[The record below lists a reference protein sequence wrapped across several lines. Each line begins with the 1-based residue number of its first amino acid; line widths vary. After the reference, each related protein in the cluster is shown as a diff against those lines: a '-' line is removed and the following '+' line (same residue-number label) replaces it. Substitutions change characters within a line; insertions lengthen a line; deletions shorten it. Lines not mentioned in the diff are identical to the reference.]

1 MSEPDKTRKYS
12 AQTASVHGNECVKLT
27 RLRPG
32 RHSLAMSASLSV
44 PGPRAWP
51 LLGSVP
57 GLLRFVSDPIAHV
70 GALFEKYGPIVQL
83 VVGHPTRIVSTERKV
98 PGTVFLFGPE
108 YNRALLVN
116 HADFH
121 KCALTGPLYPEA
133 PPSARTRPLT
143 RMLTGLFHANEADHR
158 TQRRLLMPAFH
169 RSRIESYRDE
179 MVAVTDAL
187 LAEFRPGSTRDI
199 RPDMMHVTLR
209 IATATLFGAD
219 LGELGLRIG
228 HDLESWGATLR
239 AANIVPFDL
248 PLTPYR
254 RWLDLSHDID
264 RRMLEVIRQKR
275 RDRGVGRDMLSMLIE
290 ARDEGGV
297 QLSEDELIGH
307 AGVIFAA
314 GHETSSNALS
324 WTLLLLAQH
333 PRILADLCDELSGKL
348 RGGAPSFE
356 DLADL
361 PLLDQVVKESLRL
374 FPPAPLNHRIT
385 ARDAELGEFQ
395 IPAGTEVLSSIYH
408 THRMPD
414 LYPDPLCFRPARWQ
428 GADPG
433 PYGYNP
439 FSAGPRM
446 CIGATFAWFEI
457 KIVLAMLLQRF
468 RLELVPN
475 QRIDR
480 YFGITLAPSPRV
492 LMRVLRPDRPFAR
505 AAPVHGNLHEMVD
518 LARN

>member
-1 MSEPDKTRKYS
+1 
-12 AQTASVHGNECVKLT
+12 
-27 RLRPG
+27 
-32 RHSLAMSASLSV
+32 MSASLKV
-44 PGPRAWP
+44 PGPSALP
-51 LLGSVP
+51 LLGP
-57 GLLRFVSDPIAHV
+57 IAELLRFVLDPISHV
-70 GALFEKYGPIVQL
+70 GALFEKYGPIAQL
-83 VVGHPTRIVSTERKV
+83 VVGSPTRIVSTERNV

-108 YNRALLVN
+108 YNRALLTN

-121 KCALTGPLYPEA
+121 KCALTGPLYPSE
-133 PPSARTRPLT
+133 PLSPRTRPLT

-169 RSRIESYRDE
+169 RTRIESYRDE

-187 LAEFRPGSTRDI
+187 LGDFRPGTTRDI

-219 LGELGLRIG
+219 LGELGLQIG

-239 AANIVPFDL
+239 GANIVPFDL

-254 RWLDLSHDID
+254 HWLDLSSNID
-264 RRMLEVIRQKR
+264 RRMLEVIRRKR
-275 RDRGVGRDMLSMLIE
+275 EQGGGGRDMLSMLIE
-290 ARDEGGV
+290 ARDEGGAG
-297 QLSEDELIGH
+297 LSEDELIGH

-324 WTLLLLAQH
+324 WTLFLLAQH
-333 PRILADLCDELSGKL
+333 PQILADLCDELAGKL
-348 RGGAPSFE
+348 RGGAPTFE
-356 DLADL
+356 DLAEL
-361 PLLDQVVKESLRL
+361 PLLDRVVKESLRL

-385 ARDAELGEFQ
+385 ARDAELGPYR

-408 THRMPD
+408 THRMPE
-414 LYPDPLCFRPARWQ
+414 LYPEPLRFHPDRWQ
-428 GADPG
+428 GFEPG
-433 PYGYNP
+433 PYAYNP

-468 RLELVPN
+468 RLELIPN

-492 LMRVLRPDRPFAR
+492 LMRVHRTDRAYAR
-505 AAPVHGNLHEMVD
+505 AAPVHGNVHQMLD
-518 LARN
+518 LSAS

>member
-1 MSEPDKTRKYS
+1 
-12 AQTASVHGNECVKLT
+12 
-27 RLRPG
+27 
-32 RHSLAMSASLSV
+32 
-44 PGPRAWP
+44 
-51 LLGSVP
+51 
-57 GLLRFVSDPIAHV
+57 LRFLLDPIAHV
-70 GALFEKYGPIVQL
+70 GSLFDKYGPIAQL
-83 VVGHPTRIVSTERKV
+83 VVGSPTRVVSTFANV
-98 PGTVFLFGPE
+98 PGTVFVFGPE
-108 YNRALLVN
+108 YNRALLTN
-116 HADFH
+116 HTDFH
-121 KCALTGPLYPEA
+121 KCALTGPLYPEE
-133 PPSARTRPLT
+133 PLSPRTRPLRRT
-143 RMLTGLFHANEADHR
+143 LTGLFHANEADHR

-179 MVAVTDAL
+179 MVAVTEAL
-187 LAEFRPGSTRDI
+187 LAEYRPGTTRDI

-209 IATATLFGAD
+209 IATTTLFGSD
-219 LGELGLRIG
+219 LGELGLQIG
-228 HDLESWGATLR
+228 HDLESWAATLR

-254 RWLDLSHDID
+254 RWLDLTSSID
-264 RRMLEVIRQKR
+264 RRMLELLRLKR
-275 RDRGVGRDMLSMLIE
+275 ENRGSGRDMLSMLIE
-290 ARDEGGV
+290 ARDEGGA

-348 RGGAPSFE
+348 RGAPPTFE

-361 PLLDQVVKESLRL
+361 PLLDHVVKESLRL

-385 ARDAELGEFQ
+385 ARDTELGEYQ
-395 IPAGTEVLSSIYH
+395 IPAGTEVMSSIYH

-414 LYPDPLCFRPARWQ
+414 LYPEPLRFRPERWQ
-428 GADPG
+428 AGCDPG

-492 LMRVLRPDRPFAR
+492 LMRVHRTDRAFAR
-505 AAPVHGNLHEMVD
+505 AAPIHGSVRKMVD
-518 LARN
+518 LSGN

>member
-1 MSEPDKTRKYS
+1 
-12 AQTASVHGNECVKLT
+12 
-27 RLRPG
+27 
-32 RHSLAMSASLSV
+32 MSASLSV
-44 PGPRAWP
+44 PGPKALP
-51 LLGSVP
+51 VLGP
-57 GLLRFVSDPIAHV
+57 TAELLRFVLDPIAHV
-70 GALFEKYGPIVQL
+70 GNLFEKYGPIVQL
-83 VVGHPTRIVSTERKV
+83 VVGSPTRIVSTERKV
-98 PGTVFLFGPE
+98 PGTVFVHGPE
-108 YNRALLVN
+108 YNRALLTN

-121 KCALTGPLYPEA
+121 KCALSGPLYPEE
-133 PPSARTRPLT
+133 PLSPRTRPLT
-143 RMLTGLFHANEADHR
+143 RMLTGLFHANEAEHR
-158 TQRRLLMPAFH
+158 SQRRLLMPAFH

-179 MVAVTDAL
+179 MVAVTEGL
-187 LAEFRPGSTRDI
+187 LADFRVGSVRDI
-199 RPDMMHVTLR
+199 RPDMTHVTLR
-209 IATATLFGAD
+209 IATATLFGTD
-219 LGELGLRIG
+219 LGELGLQIG
-228 HDLESWGATLR
+228 HDIEDWGLTLR

-254 RWLDLSHDID
+254 RWLDLSSRID
-264 RRMLEVIRQKR
+264 RRMLEVIRLKR
-275 RDRGVGRDMLSMLIE
+275 EDHGGRDMLSMLLE
-290 ARDEGGV
+290 ARDEGGA

-324 WTLLLLAQH
+324 WTLLLLSQH
-333 PRILADLCDELSGKL
+333 PRVLSDLCDELNGKL
-348 RGGAPSFE
+348 HGGAPTFE

-361 PLLDQVVKESLRL
+361 PLLDRVVKESLRL

-385 ARDAELGEFQ
+385 ARDSELGAYQ

-408 THRMPD
+408 THRMPE
-414 LYPDPLCFRPARWQ
+414 LYPEPLRFQPDRWQ
-428 GADPG
+428 PANTDPG

-457 KIVLAMLLQRF
+457 KIVLALLLQRF

-505 AAPVHGNLHEMVD
+505 AAPIHGTLRSMVD
-518 LARN
+518 LPGN

>member
-1 MSEPDKTRKYS
+1 M
-12 AQTASVHGNECVKLT
+12 
-27 RLRPG
+27 
-32 RHSLAMSASLSV
+32 
-44 PGPRAWP
+44 PGPHALP
-51 LLGSVP
+51 VLGP
-57 GLLRFVSDPIAHV
+57 TAELLRFVLDPITHV

-83 VVGHPTRIVSTERKV
+83 VVGSPTRIVSTERKV
-98 PGTVFLFGPE
+98 PGTVFVFGPE
-108 YNRALLVN
+108 YNRALLTN

-121 KCALTGPLYPEA
+121 KCALSGPLWPEE
-133 PPSARTRPLT
+133 PISPRQRPLT

-179 MVAVTDAL
+179 MVAATEAL
-187 LAEFRPGSTRDI
+187 LAEYRPGSTRDI

-209 IATATLFGAD
+209 IATQTLFGAD
-219 LGELGLRIG
+219 LGELGLQIG
-228 HDLESWGATLR
+228 HDIESWAATLR
-239 AANIVPFDL
+239 GANIVPFDL

-254 RWLDLSHDID
+254 RWLDLSSSID
-264 RRMLEVIRQKR
+264 RRMLEVLRRKR
-275 RDRGVGRDMLSMLIE
+275 ENPGSGRDMLSMLLE
-290 ARDEGGV
+290 ARDEGGA

-324 WTLLLLAQH
+324 WTLFLLAQH

-348 RGGAPSFE
+348 RGAAPTFE

-361 PLLDQVVKESLRL
+361 PLLDRVIKESLRL

-385 ARDAELGEFQ
+385 ARDSELGEYQ
-395 IPAGTEVLSSIYH
+395 IAAGTEVLSSIFH

-414 LYPDPLCFRPARWQ
+414 LYPEPLRFRPERWQ
-428 GADPG
+428 GSDPG

-457 KIVLAMLLQRF
+457 KIVLALLLQRF
-468 RLELVPN
+468 HLELIPN

-492 LMRVLRPDRPFAR
+492 MMRVLRTDRPFAR
-505 AAPVHGNLHEMVD
+505 AAKVYGRVHEMVD
-518 LARN
+518 LTGN